1 MNKAELIAEMAF
13 RTGRTKKQET
23 ESLEALID
31 IIHEELSNKR
41 YVRLVGFGTFETR
54 ERKAKIELTRKILQK
69 RLKFLQRLFPYLNLV
84 KSSKKMLMENNINLI
99 EQLSKLREL
108 FLFIIQNKH

>member
-23 ESLEALID
+23 ESLEALIE

-54 ERKAKIELTRKILQK
+54 ERKAKVGVNPKDTSKKIKIPAKTVPVFKPGKIL
-69 RLKFLQRLFPYLNLV
+69 
-84 KSSKKMLMENNINLI
+84 KKDVNG
-99 EQLSKLREL
+99 K
-108 FLFIIQNKH
+108 